1 LCACSHPGHGFSSAC
16 AVVFFV
22 VFNFDITI
30 HTSMELLFC
39 IQIMYIIHENIYNKM
54 YCWEILSEKQLAL
67 SFLEYITHTHKFWVH
82 SCLTRKFTKGE
93 FIVLWSTKQIMKR
106 LYWNIKQNDFVFYGL
121 WNYKLHCSK
130 MI

>member
-67 SFLEYITHTHKFWVH
+67 SFLEYITHTQILSTFMLNKEVY
-82 SCLTRKFTKGE
+82 KGRIYC
-93 FIVLWSTKQIMKR
+93 F
-106 LYWNIKQNDFVFYGL
+106 
-121 WNYKLHCSK
+121 
-130 MI
+130 MIN